1 MKFLKSTQSKLL
13 LCTSV
18 LFLSFSSMAD
28 VAVVVNS
35 TNADII
41 DDNDIA
47 RIFMGKMK
55 AFPSGGSIEPIN
67 SVSGSAVRSEFEEK
81 VLNKSSS
88 QMKAYWSKLI
98 FSGRGK
104 PPTELASD
112 AEVLKHISANAGAI
126 GYVDA
131 GSVDE
136 SVKVLKTF

>member
-1 MKFLKSTQSKLL
+1 MNIIKNSKGKIL
-13 LCTSV
+13 LCTLAC
-18 LFLSFSSMAD
+18 LFSFSSIAD

-35 TNADII
+35 SNADMI

-67 SVSGSAVRSEFEEK
+67 YVSGSAIRSEFEEK

-104 PPTELASD
+104 PPTELNSD
-112 AEVLKHISANAGAI
+112 ADILKHISANAGAI

-131 GSVDE
+131 ASVDE

>member
-18 LFLSFSSMAD
+18 FFLSFSSIAD

-41 DDNDIA
+41 DDSDIA

-98 FSGRGK
+98 FSGRSK
-104 PPTELASD
+104 PPTELGSD
-112 AEVLKHISANAGAI
+112 AEVLKHIAANAGAI

-131 GSVDE
+131 ASVDA

>member
-18 LFLSFSSMAD
+18 LFLSFSSIAD

-41 DDNDIA
+41 DDGDIA

-67 SVSGSAVRSEFEEK
+67 SLSDSAVRSEFEEK

-131 GSVDE
+131 GSVDS